1 MVCSVLRVV
10 ICVAATPAYDVR
22 PLWYATNN
30 KQTKGKTM
38 NDFFRLTID
47 TYGVSITSEP
57 LSVYVSWTTMGVVTL
72 AVVARYAYRAIR
84 ARGMRTTTITP
95 MVAESTNDGYAW

>member
-1 MVCSVLRVV
+1 
-10 ICVAATPAYDVR
+10 
-22 PLWYATNN
+22 
-30 KQTKGKTM
+30 M

-57 LSVYVSWTTMGVVTL
+57 LSVYVSWTTMGVATL

-95 MVAESTNDGYAW
+95 MVEESTNDGYAW